1 MIPGSWRYAAAST
14 LGTSHAKLGTP
25 CQDAHACEVV
35 LSTTG
40 KPVLVAVVAD
50 GAGSASR
57 SQDGA
62 RLACDFV
69 AAEVRAF
76 CDAGGAVGDL
86 SRETVTGWL
95 ERLQAEIAALAT
107 AEDLSP
113 RDFACTLVAAVLGEE
128 HAAFLQL
135 GDGAMVVSEGD
146 DYAWIFWPDQGE
158 YENLTVFV
166 TDPQSLDRLQLDV
179 CERRIEE
186 IALFSDGLQRLV
198 LNYQSRTAHAPFF
211 RSLLSTVRAAG
222 DGEDEASLSARLAAY
237 LDSSAVNDRTDDDK
251 TLILATRRP

>member
-1 MIPGSWRYAAAST
+1 MTSGSWRYAAAST

-25 CQDAHACEVV
+25 CQDAHACDVV
-35 LSTTG
+35 LSATG
-40 KPVLVAVVAD
+40 EPILVAVVAD

-62 RLACDFV
+62 RRTCDFV

-76 CDAGGAVGDL
+76 CDAGGAIADL

-95 ERLQAEIAALAT
+95 ERLQAEIAALAGT
-107 AEDLSP
+107 EELSP

-128 HAAFLQL
+128 HAAFFQL

-158 YENLTVFV
+158 YENLTFFV

-198 LNYQSRTAHAPFF
+198 LNYQSRTAHSPFF
-211 RSLLSTVRAAG
+211 RSLLSAVRAAP
-222 DGEDEASLSARLAAY
+222 GEDVPSLSARLAVY
-237 LDSSAVNDRTDDDK
+237 LNSPAVNDRTDDDK